1 MKLPNGYGSVYKL
14 SGKRRCPYRAIVTER
29 WLFDVETGKKQIRK
43 TIGYYET
50 KNKALEAL
58 AEYNKS
64 PFDLESS
71 KITLQEVYD
80 RWSAEHF
87 PTVSESNIKGYK
99 AAFLLC
105 APLVNKRFVDIT
117 LDDLQYIADNSGKN
131 TPTLKKYKVLVG
143 DRKSVV

>member
-14 SGKRRCPYRAIVTER
+14 PGKRRCPYRAIVTER

-87 PTVSESNIKGYK
+87 PTVSESNIK
-99 AAFLLC
+99 
-105 APLVNKRFVDIT
+105 NQSRRFKW
-117 LDDLQYIADNSGKN
+117 AC
-131 TPTLKKYKVLVG
+131 
-143 DRKSVV
+143 

>member
-14 SGKRRCPYRAIVTER
+14 PGKRRCPYRAIVTER
-29 WLFDVETGKKQIRK
+29 WLLDVETGKKQIRK

-117 LDDLQYIADNSGKN
+117 LDDLQFIADNSGKN
-131 TPTLKKYKVLVG
+131 TPTLKNT
-143 DRKSVV
+143 RF